1 MKESRLHKSILNA
14 RVNLIFYFITLALS
28 FFSRKIFLSCLGA
41 DFVGL
46 TSTIGNLLSFLNLAE
61 LGVGSA
67 IGYVLYKPI
76 YENNHNEINEIIS
89 VFGYIYK
96 KIGLIILAAGL
107 ILGCFIPLIFAK
119 TSFNFGL
126 IYFAYFSFLASS
138 LISYFINYRETL
150 LGADQ
155 KNYVIVGYL
164 QTSQVIKSLVQMC
177 LAYYTKNYYY
187 WVIIELTFGFLFSI
201 VLNKKI
207 DQTYPWL
214 STNIKKG
221 KQLFKKYPDIIKYT
235 KQLFVHKIAEFV
247 LTQTSPFLVFTFS
260 SLRSV
265 AFFSNYTLI
274 TDKISGLINNI
285 LGSTGAGVGNL
296 VAEGDEKKIK
306 KVFWELTSIRY
317 FVAGIF
323 LFSLYNLI
331 EPFISIWLGSNYIM
345 NKPILILILA
355 NSFIMQT
362 RGTIDQYLYG
372 YGLFSDV
379 WAPFAEAALNLGIA
393 ILCGSFWGIEG
404 VLMGPLVSMTL
415 IVCIW
420 KPYFLYNKGFKTSI
434 WSYWLTL
441 FKYFLILTSAWILSN
456 IILKSIIT
464 INPANS
470 YKSWILYALITTSIY
485 SIISFILMYMFTQGI
500 RDFIYRI
507 INKIRR

>member
-1 MKESRLHKSILNA
+1 
-14 RVNLIFYFITLALS
+14 
-28 FFSRKIFLSCLGA
+28 
-41 DFVGL
+41 
-46 TSTIGNLLSFLNLAE
+46 
-61 LGVGSA
+61 
-67 IGYVLYKPI
+67 
-76 YENNHNEINEIIS
+76 
-89 VFGYIYK
+89 
-96 KIGLIILAAGL
+96 
-107 ILGCFIPLIFAK
+107 
-119 TSFNFGL
+119 
-126 IYFAYFSFLASS
+126 ASS

>member
-28 FFSRKIFLSCLGA
+28 FFSRKVFLTCLGA

-61 LGVGSA
+61 LGFGSA
-67 IGYVLYKPI
+67 IGYVLYRPI
-76 YENNHNEINEIIS
+76 YENNRNEINEIIS

-96 KIGLIILAAGL
+96 KIGLIILAAGI
-107 ILGCFIPLIFAK
+107 ILACFIPLIFAK

-164 QTSQVIKSLVQMC
+164 QTSSIIKTLVQMY

-187 WVIIELTFGFLFSI
+187 WIAIELTFGLLFSLI
-201 VLNKKI
+201 LNKKI

-221 KQLFKKYPDIIKYT
+221 KTLFKQYPEVMKYT
-235 KQLFVHKIAEFV
+235 KQLFVHKIAAFV
-247 LTQTSPFLVFTFS
+247 LSQTSPFLVFAFS
-260 SLRSV
+260 SLKSV
-265 AFFSNYTLI
+265 AFYSNYTLI
-274 TDKISGLINNI
+274 IDKLSGLTNNI
-285 LGSTGAGVGNL
+285 LGSTGAAIGNL
-296 VAEGDEKKIK
+296 IAEGDNKRIK
-306 KVFWELTSIRY
+306 RVFWELTSIRY
-317 FVAGIF
+317 YIAGIF
-323 LFSLYNLI
+323 IFSIYHLI
-331 EPFISIWLGSNYIM
+331 EPFISLWLGGNYVM
-345 NKPILILILA
+345 NRSILILILA
-355 NSFIMQT
+355 NSFIIQT

-372 YGLFSDV
+372 FGLFSDI
-379 WAPFAEAALNLGIA
+379 WAPLTEAVLNLSIA
-393 ILCGSFWGIEG
+393 IICGSFWDIEG
-404 VLMGPLVSMTL
+404 VLMGPLISMTL

-420 KPYFLYNKGFKTSI
+420 KPYFLYSRGFNTSS

-441 FKYFLILTSAWILSN
+441 SKYLLIIISAWILSYN
-456 IILKSIIT
+456 IIKSIIN
-464 INPANS
+464 INPTNS
-470 YKSWILYALITTSIY
+470 YISWTLYAIIITFIY
-485 SIISFILMYMFTQGI
+485 SIISFMIMYTFTQGI
-500 RDFIYRI
+500 RDFSHRI
-507 INKIRR
+507 INKIKR